1 MATAVLQP
9 QALHSTLNYHLEV
22 ERGGAKDWCP
32 GTVQDKRRP
41 HEHRDVTITNIRGR
55 EAEFTLDEY
64 GFEVRP
70 FTTSVAEVN
79 DDTDLTKQYYKDVSA
94 HVKKMYVYKSRTRIY
109 VADNA

>member
-9 QALHSTLNYHLEV
+9 QALTSTLNYHLEV

-55 EAEFTLDEY
+55 ESDFTLDEY

-79 DDTDLTKQYYKDVSA
+79 DDTDLTGQYYQDVTA
-94 HVKKMYVYKSRTRIY
+94 HVKKVYVRRFHIECLF
-109 VADNA
+109 ADPP

>member
-9 QALHSTLNYHLEV
+9 QALTSTLNYHLEV

-55 EAEFTLDEY
+55 EKEFTLDKY
-64 GFEVRP
+64 GFEVGP
-70 FTTSVAEVN
+70 FTTSVIEV
-79 DDTDLTKQYYKDVSA
+79 DEDTDLTGQYYQDVTA
-94 HVKKMYVYKSRTRIY
+94 HVKKM
-109 VADNA
+109 